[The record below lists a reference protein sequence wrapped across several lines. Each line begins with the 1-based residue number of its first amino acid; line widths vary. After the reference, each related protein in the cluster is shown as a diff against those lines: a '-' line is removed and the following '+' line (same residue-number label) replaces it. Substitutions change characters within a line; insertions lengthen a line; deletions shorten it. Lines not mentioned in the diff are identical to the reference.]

1 VKAFHFS
8 LEKVLRL
15 RKYREQEAKID
26 LGRAVGVL
34 SEIENRIKDVAEHK
48 HHAAGEQFSP
58 GNNTRQILHYENY
71 IRRLDQERDRLL
83 EEAVRAELVV
93 EEKRNRYL
101 ETSRD
106 RKVLDKLKEKR
117 EKEYRKDMSAEETKI
132 LDDISGGK
140 EARKQISAGGPAGHF
155 SQVYAG

>member
-1 VKAFHFS
+1 MKAFRFS
-8 LEKVLRL
+8 LEKVLKL
-15 RKYREQEAKID
+15 KAYREQEAKID
-26 LGRAVGVL
+26 LGRAIGVL

-48 HHAAGEQFSP
+48 HHAAGERFSP
-58 GNNTRQILHYENY
+58 DNNALQILNYENY
-71 IRRLDQERDRLL
+71 IRWLDQERDRLL
-83 EEAVRAELVV
+83 EDAAKAELTV

-117 EKEYRKDMSAEETKI
+117 EKEYRKEMSAAETKI

-140 EARKQISAGGPAGHF
+140 QARMLINGDSNRIGFA
-155 SQVYAG
+155 